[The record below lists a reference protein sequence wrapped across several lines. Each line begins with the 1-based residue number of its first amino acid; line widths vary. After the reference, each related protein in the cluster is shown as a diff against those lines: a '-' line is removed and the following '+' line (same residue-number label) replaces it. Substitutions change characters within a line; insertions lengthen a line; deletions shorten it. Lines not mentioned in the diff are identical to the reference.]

1 MSCAAPF
8 RPGAGSNPA
17 SGSISY
23 PGRPERITHPL
34 FLSLS
39 ARCRGGFYCRTMRD
53 FAKAFYK
60 SRAWQECRAG
70 YAASVG
76 GLCEDCLDRGLYRPG
91 EIVHHMI
98 ELTPDNINDPA
109 VSLSWSNLRLLCRD
123 CHAKRHGA
131 RRRYR
136 VDPAGRVTSRW

>member
-1 MSCAAPF
+1 MKEF
-8 RPGAGSNPA
+8 
-17 SGSISY
+17 
-23 PGRPERITHPL
+23 
-34 FLSLS
+34 
-39 ARCRGGFYCRTMRD
+39 ARGFY
-53 FAKAFYK
+53 KG
-60 SRAWQECRAG
+60 RAWQQCRDG

-76 GLCEDCLDRGLYRPG
+76 GLCEDCLAKGLYRPG

>member
-1 MSCAAPF
+1 MWTQGNMKEF
-8 RPGAGSNPA
+8 
-17 SGSISY
+17 
-23 PGRPERITHPL
+23 
-34 FLSLS
+34 
-39 ARCRGGFYCRTMRD
+39 ARGFY
-53 FAKAFYK
+53 KG
-60 SRAWQECRAG
+60 RAWQQCRAG

-76 GLCEDCLDRGLYRPG
+76 GLCEDCLAKGLYRPG

-131 RRRYR
+131 QKRYK
-136 VDPAGRVTSRW
+136 VDAVGRVTPRW

>member
-1 MSCAAPF
+1 MPSGREKLTHYETNIFCLAPLGIYDNF
-8 RPGAGSNPA
+8 TPRRVEVLNVSTLDTP
-17 SGSISY
+17 
-23 PGRPERITHPL
+23 RE
-34 FLSLS
+34 
-39 ARCRGGFYCRTMRD
+39 
-53 FAKAFYK
+53 FAKEFYK
-60 SRAWQECRAG
+60 SKAWQRCRNG
-70 YAASVG
+70 YAASMG
-76 GLCEDCLDRGLYRPG
+76 GLCEDCLARGLYQPG

-98 ELTPDNINDPA
+98 ELTPENINDPA

>member
-1 MSCAAPF
+1 M
-8 RPGAGSNPA
+8 PG
-17 SGSISY
+17 
-23 PGRPERITHPL
+23 GRE
-34 FLSLS
+34 SLT
-39 ARCRGGFYCRTMRD
+39 YTD
-53 FAKAFYK
+53 TKETP
-60 SRAWQECRAG
+60 SRAAWGIYDNFTPRRVEVQRVSSVDTQTVCGSLLKRFTRAKRGSAARDG

-76 GLCEDCLDRGLYRPG
+76 GLCEDCLAKGLYRPG